1 LKLGRKKEVLISSP
15 TSESSVASRVF
26 IPLGDVE
33 TAYALCRFGV
43 KCCASRSVAEESWV
57 RDRGL
62 SEACLFIPKG
72 SVHLLLLI
80 TIVLAATRRD
90 LVVSTER
97 GPYLVRAVH
106 SL

>member
-1 LKLGRKKEVLISSP
+1 VVPSTRPTELVGRPPVVVLVSP
-15 TSESSVASRVF
+15 ICPS
-26 IPLGDVE
+26 L
-33 TAYALCRFGV
+33 
-43 KCCASRSVAEESWV
+43 EESWV

-62 SEACLFIPKG
+62 SEACLFIPKF

-80 TIVLAATRRD
+80 TIVLATTRRD